1 MLKYREKVKERRLQ
15 ERLKKQV
22 ELEEGK
28 TDKETQKVA
37 EIKEEK
43 KKNNK
48 IYYIAGAIGLIGT
61 IIILYKTRKK

>member
-1 MLKYREKVKERRLQ
+1 MRNDRGFFGRI
-15 ERLKKQV
+15 KKAV
-22 ELEEGK
+22 A
-28 TDKETQKVA
+28 DKETQKVA

-43 KKNNK
+43 KENNK